1 MSRSHRAK
9 KLMRFDSLGQVDFAI
24 WLVNSVLNLPGGQ
37 VNFWGGG
44 GVGAAERVGEGRM
57 GERMEKG
64 PPFHFVKRAMRKPS
78 RLHPKAIS
86 SSSVI

>member
-1 MSRSHRAK
+1 MSRSQRAK
-9 KLMRFDSLGQVDFAI
+9 KFMRFDSLGLVDFAI
-24 WLVNSVLNLPGGQ
+24 GLVNSVLNLPGEQ
-37 VNFWGGG
+37 VNFFVL
-44 GVGAAERVGEGRM
+44 GVGAGERVGEGRM

-64 PPFHFVKRAMRKPS
+64 PPFHFVKRATRKPS

>member
-1 MSRSHRAK
+1 MSRSQRAK

-24 WLVNSVLNLPGGQ
+24 GLVNSVLNLPGGQ
-37 VNFWGGG
+37 VNFFGG